1 MKKKKRKQ
9 KPKVKERVIR
19 KISGADK
26 WAEGIKVYNDEIL
39 DAAVDEALEKVV
51 VRPKDPGEEKFS
63 AKLDTKYMNG
73 RPIGEIVDELNAE
86 NEDTDQSKS
95 YLELSD
101 LERAERLTFAM
112 NRLSLLLEKSRFSD
126 YVLMMSSTK
135 QLMYKQ
141 FLAGIARGVGYGI
154 GFLVL
159 AAVAIYI
166 LQAVA
171 SWGLPYIGDFIAR
184 LLQYIDSV
192 EDYRHGLAVVS
203 CFLKL

>member
-1 MKKKKRKQ
+1 MGRKREWKS
-9 KPKVKERVIR
+9 RLIH
-19 KISGADK
+19 KISKTDK
-26 WAEGIKVYNDEIL
+26 WAENVKVYNDETL
-39 DAAVDEALEKVV
+39 NAAVDEALKDVV
-51 VRPKDPGEEKFS
+51 VRPRDPGEDKFS
-63 AKLDTKYMNG
+63 VKLDTEQLNA
-73 RPIGEIVDELNAE
+73 RPIGEIVDKLNAD
-86 NEDTDQSKS
+86 NPDADTAKS
-95 YLELSD
+95 YLEVSD

-126 YVLMMSSTK
+126 YVLMMSNTK

-159 AAVAIYI
+159 AALAIYI

-184 LLQYIDSV
+184 LLEYINDV
-192 EDYRHGLAVVS
+192 ESYRHGLTMLNM
-203 CFLKL
+203 FRL

>member
-1 MKKKKRKQ
+1 MKKKQKAKKQ
-9 KPKVKERVIR
+9 KVKEKIIR
-19 KISGADK
+19 KVSGVDK
-26 WAEGIKVYNDEIL
+26 WAEGIKVYNDEVL
-39 DAAVDEALEKVV
+39 DAAVDEALENVV

-63 AKLDTKYMNG
+63 AKLDTKYLNG
-73 RPIGEIVDELNAE
+73 RPIGEIIDDLNAE
-86 NEDTDQSKS
+86 NENTDKSKS
-95 YLELSD
+95 YLEVSD
-101 LERAERLTFAM
+101 LEKAERLTFAM
-112 NRLSLLLEKSRFSD
+112 NRLSLMLEKSRFSD
-126 YVLMMSSTK
+126 YVLMMSNTK
-135 QLMYKQ
+135 QLIYKQ

-192 EDYRHGLAVVS
+192 EDYRHGLMAVS
-203 CFLKL
+203 YLLRL

>member
-1 MKKKKRKQ
+1 MGRKREWKS
-9 KPKVKERVIR
+9 KLIH
-19 KISGADK
+19 KIGKTDK
-26 WAEGIKVYNDEIL
+26 WAENVKVYNDDTL
-39 DAAVDEALEKVV
+39 NAAVDEALKDVV
-51 VRPKDPGEEKFS
+51 VRPRDPGEEKFS
-63 AKLDTKYMNG
+63 VKLDTEQLNG
-73 RPIGEIVDELNAE
+73 RPIGEIVDELNAD
-86 NEDTDQSKS
+86 NPDADTTKS
-95 YLELSD
+95 YLDVSD

-126 YVLMMSSTK
+126 YVLMMSNTK

-159 AAVAIYI
+159 AALALYI

-184 LLQYIDSV
+184 LLEYINDV
-192 EDYRHGLAVVS
+192 EGYRHGLTM
-203 CFLKL
+203 LHMPWL